1 LDPSYH
7 MKNEIIRGGTPKEK
21 RSTEQWELNTVFQK
35 SHITQTIVNSLY
47 WLSMSLLFL
56 SKLHFMHLLWCFL
69 LSYSLQNFL
78 YFFSTLIYISKQ
90 FAFLTLYF
98 PVKLNLFP
106 LMQFTLCILQNSVWF
121 YLFSS
126 LISCY
131 FTYINYLHS
140 SHFVF
145 SIKTNY
151 CSLFI
156 MIKQVYRHFEIHE
169 YMNFEQIHA
178 SSLNQTAYALNV
190 TKLTF

>member
-7 MKNEIIRGGTPKEK
+7 IKNEVIRGDTPKEK

-69 LSYSLQNFL
+69 LSYSLHDFL
-78 YFFSTLIYISKQ
+78 YFFSTLIYVSKQ

-98 PVKLNLFP
+98 PVKLHLFP
-106 LMQFTLCILQNSVWF
+106 LQFTLCSLQNSVWF

-140 SHFVF
+140 CHFHF
-145 SIKTNY
+145 CIKTIC

-156 MIKQVYRHFEIHE
+156 MIKQVHRHFEIH
-169 YMNFEQIHA
+169 MSIWT
-178 SSLNQTAYALNV
+178 LNKFMHHPWTRLHMR
-190 TKLTF
+190 